1 MEVTLELI
9 FAVVTAV
16 ITGILGAVMKD
27 KVLPS
32 KYIPIQ
38 NIIIGLIAAFIAV
51 CFNLFDNYPLAI
63 LVSLGMSLGVGGAYD
78 ATKTKKK

>member
-16 ITGILGAVMKD
+16 VTGILGAVMKN

-38 NIIIGLIAAFIAV
+38 NIVIGLIAALIAV
-51 CFNLFDNYPLAI
+51 YFNLFDSYPLAI

-78 ATKTKKK
+78 ATKTKRK